1 MSYKEKESATG
12 GVNEILSQ
20 LEEQGW
26 ETMLCDV
33 PVRVYDNPVSCGK
46 PLDIGNP
53 QYSIGWYPSEIVSCP
68 ERCFRT
74 QATGSSMQDAAI
86 DSGDWLTV
94 ETGVRVYD
102 GDVVLACVDGEFLV
116 KAYYEDNEGGKWLVP
131 YNDKFSPVL
140 INEEA
145 DVCLVGRVI
154 EVCKG
159 HPRVSNCD
167 SRRIVNRFK
176 AETTKPA
183 RALTREERLEVIRL
197 VAPMVDK
204 GRQWY
209 AVCRAMVSSQML
221 SARDMEDFCQ
231 LVAISV
237 PDHEHLPDAK
247 ELSRMAVQSF
257 ARPVS
262 KWDEDNAPVTRS
274 WFARYKTIA
283 LRTEDEMALIIA
295 GGQKF
300 PPNFPE
306 ISHQNG

>member
-1 MSYKEKESATG
+1 M
-12 GVNEILSQ
+12 NEILSQ

-102 GDVVLACVDGEFLV
+102 GDVVLARVDGEFLV

-131 YNDKFSPVL
+131 YNDEFSPVL
-140 INEEA
+140 IDEEA

-176 AETTKPA
+176 TETTKPA
-183 RALTREERLEVIRL
+183 RSLTREERQEVIRL

-231 LVAISV
+231 LVAASV

-262 KWDEDNAPVTRS
+262 KWDERNAPVTRS

>member
-102 GDVVLACVDGEFLV
+102 GDVVLARVDGEFLV

-176 AETTKPA
+176 TDTKPA
-183 RALTREERLEVIRL
+183 RALTREERQEVIRL

-231 LVAISV
+231 LVAASV

>member
-102 GDVVLACVDGEFLV
+102 GDVVLARVDGEFLV

-197 VAPMVDK
+197 VAPMVSN
-204 GRQWY
+204 GRLWF
-209 AVCRAMVSSQML
+209 AVCRAMNSSQKL
-221 SARDMEDFCQ
+221 SAKDYEDFCQ

-257 ARPVS
+257 AKPVF
-262 KWDEDNAPVTRS
+262 KWDERNAPVGGS
-274 WFARYKTIA
+274 WFAGYWNIA
-283 LRTEDEMALIIA
+283 QRTEELMA
-295 GGQKF
+295 QMREKD
-300 PPNFPE
+300 
-306 ISHQNG
+306 